1 MEPLAASATP
11 ALRAMLET
19 QPNTTA
25 KVSFAWSIAAGR
37 ALASA
42 GTPVWSSDGTVFVKA
57 RTDAWRQELRRAKPQ
72 LLQRLRLLLGEDV
85 VRRIEVS

>member
-1 MEPLAASATP
+1 
-11 ALRAMLET
+11 MLET

-37 ALASA
+37 ALARS
-42 GTPVWSSDGTVFVKA
+42 GTPVWSGDGTLFVRA
-57 RTDAWRQELRRAKPQ
+57 RTEAWRKELRRAKPQ
-72 LLQRLRLLLGEDV
+72 LLQRLRHLLGADV